1 MACPY
6 REDNNSNNSNKDED
20 PSALTYSSYL
30 KVHELL
36 KCQVPQVRY
45 FLDFFR

>member
-6 REDNNSNNSNKDED
+6 REDKSNNNNNKDED

-30 KVHELL
+30 KVPELL
-36 KCQVPQVRY
+36 KCQAPQVR
-45 FLDFFR
+45 